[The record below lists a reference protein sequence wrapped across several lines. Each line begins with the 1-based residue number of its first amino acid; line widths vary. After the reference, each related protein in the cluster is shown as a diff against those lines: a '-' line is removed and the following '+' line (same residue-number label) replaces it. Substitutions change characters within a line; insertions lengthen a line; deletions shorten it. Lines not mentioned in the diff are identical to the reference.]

1 MSQLPPAK
9 PTPEGTTPVYVPT
22 LETAVHGFWAK
33 NRQLILV
40 LCVAALLAIIGR
52 EAWQYFAASREQ
64 AVQAEYAKIADQT
77 AKLEAFANAN
87 SGHALAGVAWL
98 RLADEKFAAGDFKT
112 AAAHYQ
118 KATASLKNAIL
129 LGRAKLGAAVSQLNG
144 GDRAAG
150 EAALKAIGADTALDK
165 GVRAEATYH
174 LAVFAVD
181 AGKADEVKKLA
192 EEVSKI
198 DPLSSWAQRATL
210 LLTSSPAAAKPAATS
225 APTLSFKPGGE

>member
-1 MSQLPPAK
+1 MSQLPPAN

-22 LETAVHGFWAK
+22 LETAVHGFWAR
-33 NRQLILV
+33 NRQFILV

-118 KATASLKNAIL
+118 KATASLKNALL

-150 EAALKAIGADTALDK
+150 EAALKAVGADSSLDK

-174 LAVFAVD
+174 LAVVAVD
-181 AGKADEVKKLA
+181 AGKADEAKKLA

-198 DPLSSWAQRATL
+198 DPLGSWAQRATL
-210 LLTSSPAAAKPAATS
+210 LLTSSPAAAKPAGTA